1 MAKYLLNFS
10 LATFLI
16 LLLGGCVQKRA
27 VKDVEDTASLPDCPP
42 EEVNKTQTTQ
52 HNEAAI
58 AQESTSATSAIDEA
72 KIEPEPV
79 TASASTPPTMS
90 NEEFDS
96 AVELANALYVQVFV
110 TKSKDTAR
118 KVLSNIKSKYPEKA
132 SVIKTAG
139 MYKVIV
145 GPYKKEDVDLA
156 KDNIQK
162 IKDYESAFIIN
173 HFNVFQK

>member
-1 MAKYLLNFS
+1 
-10 LATFLI
+10 
-16 LLLGGCVQKRA
+16 
-27 VKDVEDTASLPDCPP
+27 
-42 EEVNKTQTTQ
+42 
-52 HNEAAI
+52 
-58 AQESTSATSAIDEA
+58 
-72 KIEPEPV
+72 
-79 TASASTPPTMS
+79 MS
-90 NEEFDS
+90 SEEFDS

-156 KDNIQK
+156 KR
-162 IKDYESAFIIN
+162 
-173 HFNVFQK
+173 